1 MEKNTSEKG
10 DGAPGRGGRLHLP
23 PFGGW
28 KFNKEV
34 KEQVGGVR
42 LVDVGGKRI
51 RRRGQ
56 QGKGLAC
63 SGTAR
68 PVWWKR
74 VSKGKVWG
82 RSRRASRAVE
92 MTLTP

>member
-42 LVDVGGKRI
+42 LVNVRGKRI

-68 PVWWKR
+68 PVWLEESEQGEG
-74 VSKGKVWG
+74 VGKVTQG
-82 RSRRASRAVE
+82 FE
-92 MTLTP
+92 GC